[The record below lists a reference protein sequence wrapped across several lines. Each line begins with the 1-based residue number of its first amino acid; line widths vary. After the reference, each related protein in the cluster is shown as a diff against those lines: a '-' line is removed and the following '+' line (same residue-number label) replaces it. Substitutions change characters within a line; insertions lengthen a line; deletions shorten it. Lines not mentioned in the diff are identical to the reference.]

1 MSAAIPDRLETAVTT
16 ILVQLTYAQLQ
27 RVGASALTISI
38 FIFYGCV
45 QAALRYVASGF
56 WEQLLG
62 RCKAVL
68 IGLLGNVFLECLQI
82 SSGSGAASWRVL
94 VPKVAVVGCVLV
106 FLSISMQS
114 VRGQYNL
121 VGICLFVFSD
131 SLQGQ
136 IEAARDGLVV
146 PVVAAFVCI
155 SSPLLTKE
163 LDTCVSGL
171 SVLSRALFMA
181 TMNSVLDLIQ
191 DTSGTPSTHCAMLL
205 LLIVVMEVCKRVDPT
220 LNETQSYA
228 IYRVAAVVAA
238 YTRRLHVEPVV
249 VAICG
254 GFALFV
260 TRRLEKTWALAGL
273 SAQILLL
280 VVVNAIVAEFRQA
293 IVPLP
298 ATSQGLS
305 LAVLIVLFEATKFA
319 TQPAKIAST

>member
-1 MSAAIPDRLETAVTT
+1 MSAAIPDRLETAVTA

-27 RVGASALTISI
+27 PVGAVALTISI

-45 QAALRYVASGF
+45 QAALRFVARGF

-68 IGLLGNVFLECLQI
+68 IGLLGNVFLEGIQV
-82 SSGSGAASWRVL
+82 SSGSGAASWNVLLPRVT
-94 VPKVAVVGCVLV
+94 VVGCVLV
-106 FLSISMQS
+106 FLSISLQS
-114 VRGQYNL
+114 VQGQYNL

-146 PVVAAFVCI
+146 PVVAVVVCI
-155 SSPLLTKE
+155 ASPLLTKE
-163 LDTCVSGL
+163 LDARVPGL

-181 TMNSVLDLIQ
+181 TVNSVLDLIQ
-191 DTSGTPSTHCAMLL
+191 DTSGTPSAHCAMLL
-205 LLIVVMEVCKRVDPT
+205 LLTVVMEVCKSVDQT

-228 IYRVAAVVAA
+228 IYRVAAVVSA
-238 YTRRLHVEPVV
+238 YLRRLHVEPVV
-249 VAICG
+249 IAVCG

-260 TRRLEKTWALAGL
+260 TRRVERTWALAGL
-273 SAQILLL
+273 AAQILLL
-280 VVVNAIVAEFRQA
+280 LMVNAIVAEFRQA

-298 ATSQGLS
+298 ATSEGLA
-305 LAVLIVLFEATKFA
+305 LAVLIVVFEATKFA
-319 TQPAKIAST
+319 SQSA